1 MVIMIECDKKG
12 LGFSII
18 FWLKNNN
25 NSWEDLI
32 YFKKRVKIVH
42 YFSYVDLIIHEEP

>member
-1 MVIMIECDKKG
+1 MVIMIERDKKG

-18 FWLKNNN
+18 LWLKNNN

-32 YFKKRVKIVH
+32 YFLKKGLK
-42 YFSYVDLIIHEEP
+42 